1 MAYGHAERNLAL
13 IRQLEA
19 ETRLLFG
26 TVTQPDPERSAET
39 PAAHASRGEEHGLDR
54 FR

>member
-26 TVTQPDPERSAET
+26 TVTQPEPGQSAEM
-39 PAAHASRGEEHGLDR
+39 PAAPASRAEEHGLDR